1 MRTLLLCLM
10 MTMQAVK
17 EALNKDGNVIFAR
30 TKEFENA
37 WHIAA
42 LAGSLEVRGVPM
54 ACLPIARFSTLI
66 SCF

>member
-42 LAGSLEVRGVPM
+42 LAGSLEVRGCRWP
-54 ACLPIARFSTLI
+54 ACLSPDLVP
-66 SCF
+66 